1 MGRVKAKKGAEAA
14 PAAVAAFVERV
25 AGSGV
30 PLGEVPT
37 RLSGFAWTFGKGDFN
52 HWVPLFNR
60 LDEWLEA
67 HVQGRRDLQLD
78 GGSASPASWSG
89 GRERAGPGDGTGDGT
104 GAGMGAGPPPDPE
117 FPAEDCRR
125 VLLASAAILER
136 CGNKSMYGSGEHLT
150 LLLAAPVEDVVV
162 LALEVLATLSHRQ
175 QSKWVQGGVVGGR
188 WHGDARM
195 RERLFVLAQG
205 FGGRAEGLGLVEC
218 CSAEVAGSVS
228 DASFC
233 FEFISSREPA
243 GRVGEGHPRQPA
255 LAGGAPGEASRGGG
269 GGDGGGGGNSGCSR
283 RNLDLST
290 MAAAATA
297 AGESAHSLCA
307 RLAREH
313 GVPEKLRFAL
323 LSRIRTAQKFG
334 ALGPRRHLLQVRL
347 LAFYSFLQC
356 NPDLEEMQL
365 LFSNEPD
372 LVHELLRMLQ
382 AESTVPQQLRT
393 LALRLL
399 GAAGADR
406 ARLGGNVTLSS
417 TVTGALASE
426 EYRALVPSLL
436 QRSVEHLLRTPGD
449 GVAMVEDCSH
459 LGSENSRQFFE
470 ALLAFISVYVRLGQE
485 TQAAMADA
493 GLIGILLPLLGDKA
507 QAHIPFLTT
516 TLSILEGF
524 MDQNTVAMEQFRRLD
539 GLRFLVTRLQEEIGA
554 VADRCADA
562 GLALE
567 DAERQWS
574 LGTSPATEA
583 EEAILPYPKVIL
595 VRGLLRVVSLVNTF
609 SSVVTGEIVRP
620 LAGAG
625 AGIPPILREIFLH
638 PHMFGGHI
646 FALSAAM
653 LADLLNHDPLCFAE
667 LHEAGL
673 PRAYLDSL
681 VRGVLPVSN
690 VLNCI
695 QGALI
700 ALCLNN
706 KGRELVESSG
716 VMGCMVSLFTSD
728 KYLKCLAGDTAA
740 VFGGGLDELL
750 RHVSS
755 LRVHAMVHVTNIF
768 ERLVEYGRIG
778 EDLSEGT
785 NSMAA
790 PNLASYILNSCRL
803 LESILHDREVGRLFI
818 DNGGLDHLLE
828 LHTMPEWK
836 NQSQGTAA
844 SNSIYVAFRSFNSF
858 HSSSLSES
866 ICADLNRQMNFL
878 KERAVM
884 LRGRNLYLIGKVE
897 CDEYLRQV
905 AATEGLVS
913 LASVIV
919 RGSTSSPMLAGL
931 ASSTSGALDQ
941 LGNIACWLLWQM
953 SVLEEYQRYYLLLP
967 KGSSKS
973 ANEGGGGDGQKAPP
987 GAETPVDGPRPETA
1001 APGSAGP
1008 GPGQGPAP
1016 SDESQEDSSS
1026 CPRFKSILDSLRAL
1040 TGSIN
1045 QLSVAISKA
1054 IAHARRGRSSRAED
1068 ASPNAKAAAVTLAR
1082 ALNVTL
1088 QYEGSVSTEDEH
1100 TCMGDIK
1107 SAASMIAASKLR
1119 HERVHVRYAEH
1130 VSEELL
1136 AALFDARRRT
1146 CGHLLLNALKVS
1158 GALESFMKLF
1168 TFVTRH
1174 LWNLYASCRDDG
1186 GPSIYSGPVAKH
1198 VQTEWKAALERTN
1211 YVMLLVLHNLSNTG
1225 LLSSPATSLNLLVA
1239 SLDRD
1244 VSPQRTAD
1252 EIATRINEFVKDVN
1266 SEVASVVTAMWK
1278 HDELKHLSAP
1288 NLSTLL
1294 GVMSNVFTVSNS
1306 GSEGDSSFRRKMVK
1320 THPTVQRLM
1329 DMGFEQSV
1337 ASEAIRQ
1344 FGDNGAGFD
1353 ATIDPTVMQT
1363 AGGGVGDA
1371 AFKVHST
1378 AGPGDDIA
1386 RGMEKLGSKVTD
1398 SFESLPCVTSV
1409 LKKSFDALSEKKY
1422 LNKEGADQ
1430 IVFGVAE
1437 LLYHMCPRGKE
1448 KSSGTMVHYTL
1459 AVEFIRGKLAGLMST
1474 VDASLDGG
1482 TTDLTH
1488 RELFCI
1494 TQLLLLVAT
1503 DARQPNK
1510 IIASAGVL
1518 DQLLVLL
1525 QMQSVGESPGQPS
1538 SGASDDAWKCASD
1551 IKGCGELWTTWAN
1564 SMPMWVSS
1572 CFLIVDSV
1580 MQASLSDREETP
1592 GGGTTPAFKED
1603 EPRIAYK
1610 EGVVEVARLDDIVSK
1625 IPQSGTYVRDGLQ
1638 ADFLRACLSFLKKI
1652 DMYGGKDRVSR
1663 KPTVDSPK
1671 QDGVAMAKLPVACAQ
1686 AALQLT
1692 ARLTQNHDLA
1702 LEFLS
1707 AGGLPLVFKMPR
1719 CVLFSGRGALVGAIV
1734 RNILEDKATLQ
1745 TAMEAEIRATIPML
1759 PRRGIR
1765 HTIHALESAISR
1777 DPAVFIKALKNI
1789 CVIKKGFDPRSR
1801 RFAGWSIWLAHEHN
1815 QSAKQSDKAKALRDS
1830 DAVPKQGDEKL
1841 PSKVDIPRRTKNSEV
1856 EAPKRP
1862 GKASKAMKPAP
1873 APSFKEVLEYLS
1885 SLVSEFSAEHA
1896 QAPSAVKEGEDK
1908 ALGGRS
1914 ARRGPDRDA
1923 RILWTGLALK
1933 LLHDCSLMYGS
1944 TMSLLLNFD
1953 SQKKLFSHVVHNI
1966 LPSPE
1971 RPNAES
1977 VPSGPCEHAAFFLLA
1992 VCIRSSEGRRL
2003 IIEEMCSSLK
2013 KSGNTPHHQK
2023 MVAFVDFINQ
2033 LLVRPSM
2040 PGGNKSALFSEILK
2054 NMRDSGA
2061 TQALLSAVK
2070 SANLDDPSAPV
2081 VVSSILRPLEML
2093 TRRATLAAT
2102 RSSTK
2107 DGGRRKSR
2115 GGAPADAA
2123 GVPRVEAGGGDGPQ
2137 AHPDRNAGPGA
2148 SDRGLR
2154 GGQDRADEDHDMG
2167 NGGRDAEAE
2176 AGAGPAAQAA
2186 MQRFTTGSVDR
2197 DIVQRIGYEAGHIAR
2212 ATEMG
2217 QRLADSARGMLP
2229 EGASIHIEA
2238 VRDDDY
2244 FESDSDDCSDSH
2256 ENSSS
2261 GDEGSDSE
2269 SSGSDLIRSHS
2280 FSRSGSQSDLFSSD
2294 MEHPSS
2300 FMDGEEDEDMEL
2312 GINGDDE
2319 DLEDE
2324 MELDEDEED
2333 EEEGDLDDV
2342 EDDLLGDMGMNMD
2355 LDDGLDEDDVLLPD
2369 SMDEGEEDAE
2379 TAWGSVRLWNQGG
2392 YRPDPGGAEEQ
2403 TALFRDGMG
2412 GPRIEVRVRG
2422 REGWPNA
2429 MPANMVGDLLFGGF
2443 QRYIAEHASEGGPGR
2458 RSLLAGAGS
2467 GAGRPV
2473 SHPLLL
2479 RPQRLQVAGG
2489 ASSRVGSEQNGRA
2502 WTSGIPIPGPA
2513 RNRFLPTSEEN
2524 ENSHRATDYRAQGM
2538 RDGRFAP
2545 MGNLDTITPWAVR
2558 RSGSRPAPLF
2568 SGGARQQ
2575 QQEHW
2580 SHPIFRAMQQ
2590 NPGAGGRGY
2599 NVEDADPAQAP
2610 SAAPAGSNRD
2620 PLLDNLHRSLILE
2633 LPVIREREPS
2643 PDSRQTREPVGSPPS
2658 GSQDLRY
2665 DLGSYEHPG
2674 SNNLN
2679 EWNEPGEGDPDLFN
2693 PHGMFRQDAEA
2704 QSEEPPDDTEMVPRD
2719 GQDQDPGPDRV
2730 AGPEEENRERHLPE
2744 NLHQS
2749 TLAVAGHAV
2758 GAGEEAPAAPV
2769 AAQEVPAAAAE
2780 RADLVAERQQI
2791 TAEHRDAQAEGARPG
2806 RGQVPEIDEEFLAA
2820 LPQDLRAEVLAG
2832 HAMQVSRQ
2840 AAFRISAPN
2849 PGMAEGSAGQ
2859 AGAGSL
2865 SAPNPAEGSVEPN
2878 ARPVVNPE
2886 GGTDASDLDPEFLSA
2901 LPPDLQAEVLAQQR
2915 EMQRVHNVAA
2925 QQAAAPPSGTGAE
2938 MDMASILATF
2948 PAEVREEALLTLD
2961 DGTMNALPPNLLSE
2975 AIQVRQRAVGA
2986 GRSPRQGQAPEST
2999 GPPVEG
3005 GAPGGNRGRPPRGT
3019 PQAIAT
3025 MIESLTGARFNN
3037 STGRFDPVEALGG
3050 FEPPPFDGREGLL
3063 NFHGRPRVDRH
3074 RLFEA
3079 AALATGQRL
3088 PGGAVV
3094 ARSLLRDAASKEPD
3108 VPAQV
3113 DSEGLLTLLR
3123 LVQLAPPLAKGILH
3137 RVMANLSL
3145 NSKVALDLVQIVSS
3159 MLKSCIDSEFAST
3172 LKLAGRLLPTPQLD
3186 LARMY
3191 GCETSIVYSKPANA
3205 TSLPPLVSRRLVD
3218 LLLHLSK
3225 GENKA
3230 AFSRLIA
3237 THLFRKRVVAK
3248 SPRAGKSKRSRLDS
3262 ETRELPVLQILL
3274 AFLASRVCKS
3284 SSDHLDRTLQLLL
3297 TVFKGIHEQIG
3308 KEEEAAAADEVL
3320 KDFGGPLPTK
3330 DDEEPKAK
3338 VDQEGA
3344 KVGEKAKTPDKE
3356 AAKRPGSAS
3365 NRGQSSSTKRTLKAD
3380 IEASVRV
3387 VPEQLL
3393 VNLVSLV
3400 GQPGHRDEIHDKAIN
3415 VLTHLCL
3422 TVPSQINLVLE
3433 NLCRTA
3439 LSLMPSAQADL
3450 ASIGDGRG
3458 LCAAPP
3464 SSMLILRVVE
3474 CLHRTLDTY
3483 KRKGR
3488 GPLPAEAAAPALLSH
3503 LQMSMQPLWAS
3514 LGVAI
3519 KEVESSD
3526 STELRSAMSPANIKL
3541 VPLVEAFA
3549 VLCSCDA
3556 LLPDTAASGSQPSG
3570 PSARTGEISRRSSIG
3585 LPKISSP
3592 GGGGNGTLEDS
3603 VAAATSF
3610 FSFCEENR
3618 AFVNAAIKRT
3628 PELLLGGAFRPTLAY
3643 LLQSP
3648 SLLEFENK
3656 RVYFRAKMKDL
3667 IEQKHMPSLRLL
3679 VRREYV
3685 FEDSFQYLRKKGPEE
3700 MRGKLNIQFR
3710 GEEGIDA
3717 GGVSREWYQLMAR
3730 KMFNENL
3737 ALFTSSEGG
3746 STFQPNPNSGVQSE
3760 DIGHLDYFRFTG
3772 RVVGK
3777 ALMDGQLM
3785 DAYFTRS
3792 FYKHMLREPLTVE
3805 DIEAVDPD
3813 YYKNL
3818 KWMLENDITGV
3829 LDLSFTAETD
3839 YFGKKE
3845 MVELKP
3851 GGAQCAVTEENKADY
3866 VKRVCEHRMTTA
3878 IKPQIEAFLQG
3889 FWELVPRDL
3898 ISMFN
3903 NAELELLISGL
3914 PDIDKGELRAH
3925 TDYTGYV
3932 PASPIVQWFWEVVD
3946 ELNKE
3951 DMARLLQFC
3960 TGTSKVPLDG
3970 FKALQGISGPQKFQ
3984 IHRAYGPLDRL
3995 PAAHTCF
4002 NQLDLIEYESKDQL
4016 REKLLL
4022 AIHEGSEGFGF
4033 G

>member
-1 MGRVKAKKGAEAA
+1 
-14 PAAVAAFVERV
+14 
-25 AGSGV
+25 
-30 PLGEVPT
+30 
-37 RLSGFAWTFGKGDFN
+37 
-52 HWVPLFNR
+52 
-60 LDEWLEA
+60 
-67 HVQGRRDLQLD
+67 
-78 GGSASPASWSG
+78 
-89 GRERAGPGDGTGDGT
+89 
-104 GAGMGAGPPPDPE
+104 
-117 FPAEDCRR
+117 
-125 VLLASAAILER
+125 
-136 CGNKSMYGSGEHLT
+136 
-150 LLLAAPVEDVVV
+150 
-162 LALEVLATLSHRQ
+162 
-175 QSKWVQGGVVGGR
+175 
-188 WHGDARM
+188 
-195 RERLFVLAQG
+195 
-205 FGGRAEGLGLVEC
+205 
-218 CSAEVAGSVS
+218 
-228 DASFC
+228 
-233 FEFISSREPA
+233 
-243 GRVGEGHPRQPA
+243 
-255 LAGGAPGEASRGGG
+255 
-269 GGDGGGGGNSGCSR
+269 
-283 RNLDLST
+283 
-290 MAAAATA
+290 
-297 AGESAHSLCA
+297 
-307 RLAREH
+307 
-313 GVPEKLRFAL
+313 
-323 LSRIRTAQKFG
+323 
-334 ALGPRRHLLQVRL
+334 
-347 LAFYSFLQC
+347 
-356 NPDLEEMQL
+356 
-365 LFSNEPD
+365 
-372 LVHELLRMLQ
+372 
-382 AESTVPQQLRT
+382 
-393 LALRLL
+393 
-399 GAAGADR
+399 
-406 ARLGGNVTLSS
+406 
-417 TVTGALASE
+417 
-426 EYRALVPSLL
+426 
-436 QRSVEHLLRTPGD
+436 
-449 GVAMVEDCSH
+449 
-459 LGSENSRQFFE
+459 
-470 ALLAFISVYVRLGQE
+470 
-485 TQAAMADA
+485 
-493 GLIGILLPLLGDKA
+493 
-507 QAHIPFLTT
+507 
-516 TLSILEGF
+516 
-524 MDQNTVAMEQFRRLD
+524 
-539 GLRFLVTRLQEEIGA
+539 
-554 VADRCADA
+554 
-562 GLALE
+562 
-567 DAERQWS
+567 
-574 LGTSPATEA
+574 
-583 EEAILPYPKVIL
+583 
-595 VRGLLRVVSLVNTF
+595 
-609 SSVVTGEIVRP
+609 
-620 LAGAG
+620 
-625 AGIPPILREIFLH
+625 
-638 PHMFGGHI
+638 
-646 FALSAAM
+646 
-653 LADLLNHDPLCFAE
+653 
-667 LHEAGL
+667 
-673 PRAYLDSL
+673 
-681 VRGVLPVSN
+681 
-690 VLNCI
+690 
-695 QGALI
+695 
-700 ALCLNN
+700 
-706 KGRELVESSG
+706 
-716 VMGCMVSLFTSD
+716 
-728 KYLKCLAGDTAA
+728 
-740 VFGGGLDELL
+740 
-750 RHVSS
+750 
-755 LRVHAMVHVTNIF
+755 
-768 ERLVEYGRIG
+768 
-778 EDLSEGT
+778 
-785 NSMAA
+785 
-790 PNLASYILNSCRL
+790 
-803 LESILHDREVGRLFI
+803 
-818 DNGGLDHLLE
+818 
-828 LHTMPEWK
+828 MPEWK
-836 NQSQGTAA
+836 NQSQSLTAA

-858 HSSSLSES
+858 HSTSLSES
-866 ICADLNRQMNFL
+866 ICADLNRQMHSL
-878 KERAVM
+878 KERAMM
-884 LRGRNLYLIGKVE
+884 LGGRNLYLIQKDE
-897 CDEYLRQV
+897 CVEYLHHV

-931 ASSTSGALDQ
+931 ASSASGTLDQ

-967 KGSSKS
+967 KGSPKG
-973 ANEGGGGDGQKAPP
+973 AGEVEGGDGSGQKEQPI
-987 GAETPVDGPRPETA
+987 AETPGGDPRPESATS
-1001 APGSAGP
+1001 GSAGP
-1008 GPGQGPAP
+1008 GPAP
-1016 SDESQEDSSS
+1016 MDESQEDPSG
-1026 CPRFKSILDSLRAL
+1026 CPRFKSILDSLRTL

-1054 IAHARRGRSSRAED
+1054 IAHDRRGRSSRAED
-1068 ASPNAKAAAVTLAR
+1068 ASPNAKAAAVTLAG

-1100 TCMGDIK
+1100 TCVGDMK
-1107 SAASMIAASKLR
+1107 NAASMIAASKLR
-1119 HERVHVRYAEH
+1119 HERVHVRFAEH

-1146 CGHLLLNALKVS
+1146 CGHLLLNALQAS

-1174 LWNLYASCRDDG
+1174 LWNFYASCRDDG

-1198 VQTEWKAALERTN
+1198 VQKEWKAALERTN

-1252 EIATRINEFVKDVN
+1252 EIAASINDFVRDVN
-1266 SEVASVVTAMWK
+1266 AEVASVVTAMWK

-1294 GVMSNVFTVSNS
+1294 GVMSNVFTVSNA
-1306 GSEGDSSFRRKMVK
+1306 GSEGDSPYRKKVAK
-1320 THPTVQRLM
+1320 TPSTVQRLM

-1353 ATIDPTVMQT
+1353 ATTEPTTVL
-1363 AGGGVGDA
+1363 ASGDGAGDA
-1371 AFKVHST
+1371 AFKMHST
-1378 AGPGDDIA
+1378 AGPGDLA
-1386 RGMEKLGSKVTD
+1386 RGMEKLGPKGTD

-1409 LKKSFDALSEKKY
+1409 LKKSFAALSEKEY

-1430 IVFGVAE
+1430 IVYGVAE

-1448 KSSGTMVHYTL
+1448 KSSGAVAHYTMV
-1459 AVEFIRGKLAGLMST
+1459 VEFIRGKLAGLT
-1474 VDASLDGG
+1474 ARVDSSSDGLFKPS
-1482 TTDLTH
+1482 DLTH

-1503 DARQPNK
+1503 DARQPNR

-1518 DQLLVLL
+1518 DQLLLLL
-1525 QMQSVGESPGQPS
+1525 QKQSLHEAPLGQPS
-1538 SGASDDAWKCASD
+1538 SGDSVDAWKCASEM
-1551 IKGCGELWTTWAN
+1551 KGCGELWTAWAN
-1564 SMPMWVSS
+1564 GMPMWVSS

-1580 MQASLSDREETP
+1580 MQASLSEREEAP
-1592 GGGTTPAFKED
+1592 GGEATPLIKKE
-1603 EPRIAYK
+1603 ELSGERIAYK
-1610 EGVVEVARLDDIVSK
+1610 EAGIEVANLEDVVGK
-1625 IPQSGTYVRDGLQ
+1625 VPQCGTYVQDGLQ

-1652 DMYGGKDRVSR
+1652 DMYDGKDRVSR

-1686 AALQLT
+1686 AVLQLT
-1692 ARLTQNHDLA
+1692 ARLTQNHGLA
-1702 LEFLS
+1702 LEFLG

-1719 CVLFSGRGALVGAIV
+1719 SVLFSGRGALVGAIV

-1745 TAMEAEIRATIPML
+1745 TAMEAEIRATIPTL
-1759 PRRGIR
+1759 QRRGIR
-1765 HTIHALESAISR
+1765 QTIQALESAIAR
-1777 DPAVFIKALKNI
+1777 DPAVFVKALKNI
-1789 CVIKKGFDPRSR
+1789 CVIKKGFDPRTR
-1801 RFAGWSIWLAHEHN
+1801 RFAGWSIWLAHE
-1815 QSAKQSDKAKALRDS
+1815 QDQCAKLGEKGKPLKGG
-1830 DAVPKQGDEKL
+1830 DAVPKQGDGKL
-1841 PSKVDIPRRTKNSEV
+1841 PSKADTPRRATNPEA
-1856 EAPKRP
+1856 EAPKRA
-1862 GKASKAMKPAP
+1862 GKGSKAVKTAP

-1896 QAPSAVKEGEDK
+1896 QASSVLKEGADK
-1908 ALGGRS
+1908 ASGGKS
-1914 ARRGPDRDA
+1914 PRRGPDRDA

-1944 TMSLLLNFD
+1944 TISLLLNFD
-1953 SQKKLFSHVVHNI
+1953 NQKKLFSHVVHSI

-1992 VCIRSSEGRRL
+1992 VCVRSSEGRRR

-2013 KSGNTPHHQK
+2013 KRDSTPHHQK
-2023 MVAFVDFINQ
+2023 IVAFVDFINQ

-2061 TQALLSAVK
+2061 TQALLNAVK
-2070 SANLDDPSAPV
+2070 SANLEDPSAPV

-2093 TRRATLAAT
+2093 TRRTTLAAT
-2102 RSSTK
+2102 RSSAK
-2107 DGGRRKSR
+2107 EGGRRKSR
-2115 GGAPADAA
+2115 GGAPADMA
-2123 GVPRVEAGGGDGPQ
+2123 GAPLVEGGGGDGPQ
-2137 AHPDRNAGPGA
+2137 ARPDRDSGPEVA
-2148 SDRGLR
+2148 QPGLR
-2154 GGQDRADEDHDMG
+2154 GTQDRADEDHDMG
-2167 NGGRDAEAE
+2167 DGGRDAEAE

-2197 DIVQRIGYEAGHIAR
+2197 DLVQRIGYEAGHIAR

-2244 FESDSDDCSDSH
+2244 YESDSDDSSGSH
-2256 ENSSS
+2256 DNSSS
-2261 GDEGSDSE
+2261 GDEGSGSE

-2280 FSRSGSQSDLFSSD
+2280 FSPSGSQSDLFSSD
-2294 MEHPSS
+2294 IEHPSS

-2312 GINGDDE
+2312 GIDGDE
-2319 DLEDE
+2319 EELLEEE
-2324 MELDEDEED
+2324 MELDEGEED
-2333 EEEGDLDDV
+2333 EDDGDLDDV
-2342 EDDLLGDMGMNMD
+2342 EDDLLGNMGMNMD

-2369 SMDEGEEDAE
+2369 SMDEGEEEDAE
-2379 TAWGSVRLWNQGG
+2379 TAWGGVEVWNQGG
-2392 YRPDPGGAEEQ
+2392 HLGTGGAEEQ
-2403 TALFRDGMG
+2403 TTLFRDGMG

-2429 MPANMVGDLLFGGF
+2429 MPAHMVGDLLFGGF
-2443 QRYIAEHASEGGPGR
+2443 QRYIAEHTSEGGVR
-2458 RSLLAGAGS
+2458 SRSLLAGSGA

-2489 ASSRVGSEQNGRA
+2489 ASSRVSSEQGGRA
-2502 WTSGIPIPGPA
+2502 WASGIPIPGAA
-2513 RNRFLPTSEEN
+2513 RHRFLPASEEN
-2524 ENSHRATDYRAQGM
+2524 ENSHRASDYRAQGM

-2545 MGNLDTITPWAVR
+2545 MGNLDSITPWAVR
-2558 RSGSRPAPLF
+2558 RSGSRSAPLF
-2568 SGGARQQ
+2568 SGGPRQQ
-2575 QQEHW
+2575 HQEHW

-2590 NPGAGGRGY
+2590 NPGAGGRGS
-2599 NVEDADPAQAP
+2599 NAAEADPAQAP
-2610 SAAPAGSNRD
+2610 SAVPAGNDRD
-2620 PLLDNLHRSLILE
+2620 QLLDNLHRALILE
-2633 LPVIREREPS
+2633 LPVIRDREPS
-2643 PDSRQTREPVGSPPS
+2643 PVRRTREPVGNPPPGVTTS
-2658 GSQDLRY
+2658 GVTTGEPVIPESREFNLM
-2665 DLGSYEHPG
+2665 SYEPPG
-2674 SNNLN
+2674 PRDLN
-2679 EWNEPGEGDPDLFN
+2679 AWNEPAEGDPDLFN
-2693 PHGMFRQDAEA
+2693 PHGIFRQDLEAGVAEA
-2704 QSEEPPDDTEMVPRD
+2704 EARVADAEARVQEPPGDTEMEVRAETPAVRAIRAQTTAIPAENTAIRAVLGELRRGPGDGDAALIGRAHQLLGPVPR
-2719 GQDQDPGPDRV
+2719 GP
-2730 AGPEEENRERHLPE
+2730 AGPRAE
-2744 NLHQS
+2744 
-2749 TLAVAGHAV
+2749 
-2758 GAGEEAPAAPV
+2758 
-2769 AAQEVPAAAAE
+2769 EVPAAPLAAPEAPAEAAE
-2780 RADLVAERQQI
+2780 RPDAAVAARG
-2791 TAEHRDAQAEGARPG
+2791 AAANAGDAAAASRDTLAGMAAQADEGTDAPEDEARQG
-2806 RGQVPEIDEEFLAA
+2806 REQVPEIDEEFLAA
-2820 LPQDLRAEVLAG
+2820 LPQELRAEVLAG

-2840 AAFRISAPN
+2840 AALRVSAPN
-2849 PGMAEGSAGQ
+2849 PGVTQGSAGQ
-2859 AGAGSL
+2859 AGAGGPSDP
-2865 SAPNPAEGSVEPN
+2865 SPAAVSVEPST
-2878 ARPVVNPE
+2878 RPAANPV
-2886 GGTDASDLDPEFLSA
+2886 GGTDASGLDPEFLSA
-2901 LPPDLQAEVLAQQR
+2901 LPPELQAEVLAQQR
-2915 EMQRVHNVAA
+2915 EMQRMHNVAA
-2925 QQAAAPPSGTGAE
+2925 QQAAAPSSGTGAE

-2948 PAEVREEALLTLD
+2948 PADVREEALLNLD

-2986 GRSPRQGQAPEST
+2986 GRSPRQEQAPET
-2999 GPPVEG
+2999 AGPPAEG
-3005 GAPGGNRGRPPRGT
+3005 GAPGGNFGRPPRGA

-3025 MIESLTGARFNN
+3025 MIQSLTGARFNN
-3037 STGRFDPVEALGG
+3037 STGRFDPVEAFGG
-3050 FEPPPFDGREGLL
+3050 LEPPPFDGREGLL
-3063 NFHGRPRVDRH
+3063 NAFGGPPVDRH
-3074 RLFEA
+3074 RLYEA

-3088 PGGAVV
+3088 AGGAVV
-3094 ARSLLRDAASKEPD
+3094 SRSLLRDAACKEAD

-3113 DSEGLLTLLR
+3113 DAEGLLTLLR
-3123 LVQLAPPLAKGILH
+3123 LVQLAPPLAKGILN
-3137 RVMANLSL
+3137 RLMLNLCL
-3145 NSKVALDLVQIVSS
+3145 NSKVALDLIQIVSS
-3159 MLKSCIDSEFAST
+3159 MLKSCIDSEFATT
-3172 LKLAGRLLPTPQLD
+3172 LKLAGRLLPAPQLD
-3186 LARMY
+3186 LSRMY
-3191 GCETSIVYSKPANA
+3191 GCEASIVYSKPANA
-3205 TSLPPLVSRRLVD
+3205 ASLPPLVSRRLVD
-3218 LLLHLSK
+3218 LLLHLAK

-3230 AFSRLIA
+3230 VFSRLIA

-3262 ETRELPVLQILL
+3262 ETRELPVLQVLL
-3274 AFLASRVCKS
+3274 AFLASSVCKS
-3284 SSDHLDRTLQLLL
+3284 SSDHMDRTLQLLL

-3308 KEEEAAAADEVL
+3308 KEEEAAAADAVL
-3320 KDFGGPLPTK
+3320 KDIGASLPAK
-3330 DDEEPKAK
+3330 GREEPKAK
-3338 VDQEGA
+3338 EDQEGA
-3344 KVGEKAKTPDKE
+3344 KAGVKAEKAKTPDKE

-3365 NRGQSSSTKRTLKAD
+3365 NRGQPSSTKRSLKAD
-3380 IEASVRV
+3380 VEASVRAI
-3387 VPEQLL
+3387 PEQLL

-3422 TVPSQINLVLE
+3422 TVPTKINLVLE

-3450 ASIGDGRG
+3450 ASIGCAPR

-3483 KRKGR
+3483 VKKGR

-3514 LGVAI
+3514 LGDAI
-3519 KEVESSD
+3519 KEVESSA
-3526 STELRSAMSPANIKL
+3526 SAEIRGAMSPSNVKL

-3556 LLPDTAASGSQPSG
+3556 LLPDSAASGFQASG
-3570 PSARTGEISRRSSIG
+3570 ATARTGEISRRSSIG

-3592 GGGGNGTLEDS
+3592 GGSGSGARKDPAS
-3603 VAAATSF
+3603 AATSF

-3851 GGAQCAVTEENKADY
+3851 GGAQCAVTEGNKADY

>member
-1 MGRVKAKKGAEAA
+1 
-14 PAAVAAFVERV
+14 
-25 AGSGV
+25 
-30 PLGEVPT
+30 
-37 RLSGFAWTFGKGDFN
+37 
-52 HWVPLFNR
+52 
-60 LDEWLEA
+60 
-67 HVQGRRDLQLD
+67 
-78 GGSASPASWSG
+78 
-89 GRERAGPGDGTGDGT
+89 
-104 GAGMGAGPPPDPE
+104 
-117 FPAEDCRR
+117 
-125 VLLASAAILER
+125 
-136 CGNKSMYGSGEHLT
+136 
-150 LLLAAPVEDVVV
+150 
-162 LALEVLATLSHRQ
+162 
-175 QSKWVQGGVVGGR
+175 
-188 WHGDARM
+188 
-195 RERLFVLAQG
+195 
-205 FGGRAEGLGLVEC
+205 
-218 CSAEVAGSVS
+218 
-228 DASFC
+228 
-233 FEFISSREPA
+233 
-243 GRVGEGHPRQPA
+243 
-255 LAGGAPGEASRGGG
+255 
-269 GGDGGGGGNSGCSR
+269 
-283 RNLDLST
+283 
-290 MAAAATA
+290 
-297 AGESAHSLCA
+297 
-307 RLAREH
+307 
-313 GVPEKLRFAL
+313 
-323 LSRIRTAQKFG
+323 
-334 ALGPRRHLLQVRL
+334 
-347 LAFYSFLQC
+347 
-356 NPDLEEMQL
+356 
-365 LFSNEPD
+365 
-372 LVHELLRMLQ
+372 
-382 AESTVPQQLRT
+382 
-393 LALRLL
+393 
-399 GAAGADR
+399 
-406 ARLGGNVTLSS
+406 
-417 TVTGALASE
+417 
-426 EYRALVPSLL
+426 
-436 QRSVEHLLRTPGD
+436 
-449 GVAMVEDCSH
+449 MVEDCPH
-459 LGSENSRQFFE
+459 LGPEDSRQFFE

-625 AGIPPILREIFLH
+625 AGIPPLLREIFLH
-638 PHMFGGHI
+638 PHVFGGHI

-716 VMGCMVSLFTSD
+716 VLGCMVQVFASD
-728 KYLKCLAGDTAA
+728 KFLKCLAGDTAA

-768 ERLVEYGRIG
+768 ERLVEYARIG
-778 EDLSEGT
+778 EDPVNSE
-785 NSMAA
+785 AA
-790 PNLASYILNSCRL
+790 PHLASYILNSCRL

-828 LHTMPEWK
+828 LHSSPEWK

-866 ICADLNRQMNFL
+866 ICADLNRQMNHL

-967 KGSSKS
+967 KGSSKG
-973 ANEGGGGDGQKAPP
+973 ANEGEAGDGNGQNATP
-987 GAETPVDGPRPETA
+987 GTETPVDGPRPGTA

-1008 GPGQGPAP
+1008 DPGQSPAP
-1016 SDESQEDSSS
+1016 SDESQEGLSS
-1026 CPRFKSILDSLRAL
+1026 CPRFKAILDSLRAL

-1054 IAHARRGRSSRAED
+1054 IAHDRRGRSSRAED

-1100 TCMGDIK
+1100 TCVGDMK

-1119 HERVHVRYAEH
+1119 HERVHVRFAEH

-1146 CGHLLLNALKVS
+1146 CGHLLLNALKAS

-1186 GPSIYSGPVAKH
+1186 GPSIYSGSVAKH

-1266 SEVASVVTAMWK
+1266 AEVASVVTAMWK

-1306 GSEGDSSFRRKMVK
+1306 GSEGDSPFRKKMDK
-1320 THPTVQRLM
+1320 PHPRVQRLM

-1344 FGDNGAGFD
+1344 FGDNGVGFD
-1353 ATIDPTVMQT
+1353 ATIDPTVIQT
-1363 AGGGVGDA
+1363 AGGGVGGV
-1371 AFKVHST
+1371 AFWEDQ
-1378 AGPGDDIA
+1378 GIA
-1386 RGMEKLGSKVTD
+1386 RDMEKLSSKGTD

-1437 LLYHMCPRGKE
+1437 LLYHMCPGGKE
-1448 KSSGTMVHYTL
+1448 KSSGSMVHYTL
-1459 AVEFIRGKLAGLMST
+1459 AVEFIRGKLAGLAST
-1474 VDASLDGG
+1474 VDACLDGG
-1482 TTDLTH
+1482 TTDLIH

-1503 DARQPNK
+1503 DAQQPNR
-1510 IIASAGVL
+1510 IIASTGVL

-1525 QMQSVGESPGQPS
+1525 QKQSVGEGPGQPS
-1538 SGASDDAWKCASD
+1538 SGVSDDAWRCASD
-1551 IKGCGELWTTWAN
+1551 IKDCGELWTAWAN
-1564 SMPMWVSS
+1564 GMPMWVSS

-1580 MQASLSDREETP
+1580 MQASLSDREEAP
-1592 GGGTTPAFKED
+1592 GGGTTPAPKEE
-1603 EPRIAYK
+1603 EPRTASK

-1625 IPQSGTYVRDGLQ
+1625 VPQSGAYVRDGLK

-1686 AALQLT
+1686 SALQLT

-1719 CVLFSGRGALVGAIV
+1719 SVLFSGRGALVGAIV

-1745 TAMEAEIRATIPML
+1745 TAMEAEIRATIPTL
-1759 PRRGIR
+1759 PKRGIR
-1765 HTIHALESAISR
+1765 QTIQALESAISR

-1789 CVIKKGFDPRSR
+1789 CVIKKVFDPRSR

-1815 QSAKQSDKAKALRDS
+1815 QFTKQSDKSKALKGS
-1830 DAVPKQGDEKL
+1830 DAVPKQGDGKL
-1841 PSKVDIPRRTKNSEV
+1841 PSNAGIPQRTNNSEV

-1862 GKASKAMKPAP
+1862 GKASKAVKPAP
-1873 APSFKEVLEYLS
+1873 ALSFKEVLEYLS

-1896 QAPSAVKEGEDK
+1896 LASSALKEGENK
-1908 ALGGRS
+1908 ESGGKS
-1914 ARRGPDRDA
+1914 PRRGPDRDA

-1944 TMSLLLNFD
+1944 TISVLLNFD
-1953 SQKKLFSHVVHNI
+1953 SQKKLFSHVVHSI

-1992 VCIRSSEGRRL
+1992 VCVRSSEGRRL

-2013 KSGNTPHHQK
+2013 RSDSAPHHQK
-2023 MVAFVDFINQ
+2023 MMAFVDFINQ

-2102 RSSTK
+2102 RSAAK

-2115 GGAPADAA
+2115 GGAPTDAA

-2148 SDRGLR
+2148 SQHGLR

-2167 NGGRDAEAE
+2167 DGGRDAEAE

-2197 DIVQRIGYEAGHIAR
+2197 DIVQRIGFEAGHIAR

-2217 QRLADSARGMLP
+2217 QRLADSARSMLP

-2238 VRDDDY
+2238 VRDGDFY
-2244 FESDSDDCSDSH
+2244 ESDSDDCSDSH
-2256 ENSSS
+2256 EHSSS

-2312 GINGDDE
+2312 GIDGEDE
-2319 DLEDE
+2319 DLLEEE

-2342 EDDLLGDMGMNMD
+2342 EEDLLHDMEMNMG

-2392 YRPDPGGAEEQ
+2392 HHGPGGVEEQ
-2403 TALFRDGMG
+2403 AALFRDGMG

-2443 QRYIAEHASEGGPGR
+2443 QRYIAEHASEGGAR
-2458 RSLLAGAGS
+2458 SRSLLAGAGA

-2513 RNRFLPTSEEN
+2513 RNRFLPASEEN
-2524 ENSHRATDYRAQGM
+2524 ENSHRAADYRAQGM

-2568 SGGARQQ
+2568 SGGPRQQ
-2575 QQEHW
+2575 SQEHW
-2580 SHPIFRAMQQ
+2580 SHPIFRAMEQ
-2590 NPGAGGRGY
+2590 NPGARGRGS

-2610 SAAPAGSNRD
+2610 TAAPARRNRD

-2643 PDSRQTREPVGSPPS
+2643 PVPGREQVTRANTPAGSPRS
-2658 GSQDLRY
+2658 GAF
-2665 DLGSYEHPG
+2665 DLGSFEHPG
-2674 SNNLN
+2674 RNNLGNGN
-2679 EWNEPGEGDPDLFN
+2679 EWYEPGDPGHPDLFN

-2704 QSEEPPDDTEMVPRD
+2704 RNEEPPEDTEMVPRD
-2719 GQDQDPGPDRV
+2719 GQDQDQGPDRV
-2730 AGPEEENRERHLPE
+2730 AGPGAENRERHLPE
-2744 NLHQS
+2744 NLRQN

-2758 GAGEEAPAAPV
+2758 GAREEAPAAPV
-2769 AAQEVPAAAAE
+2769 ADQEVPAAAAE
-2780 RADLVAERQQI
+2780 RADAAAAAEDAGASMAAPPAVAEIPTASEHLVAERQQI
-2791 TAEHRDAQAEGARPG
+2791 AAEHRDAPADGARPG
-2806 RGQVPEIDEEFLAA
+2806 RGEVPEIDEEFLAA
-2820 LPQDLRAEVLAG
+2820 LPQELRAEVLAG

-2840 AAFRISAPN
+2840 AAFRVSAPN
-2849 PGMAEGSAGQ
+2849 PGVAEGSAGQ
-2859 AGAGSL
+2859 ARAGGL

-2878 ARPVVNPE
+2878 APAVNPV

-2901 LPPDLQAEVLAQQR
+2901 LPPDLQAEVLAQQG

-2925 QQAAAPPSGTGAE
+2925 QQAAAPSTGTGAE

-2975 AIQVRQRAVGA
+2975 AIQVRQRAVSA

-2999 GPPVEG
+2999 GPPAEG

-3025 MIESLTGARFNN
+3025 MIQSLTGARFNN

-3050 FEPPPFDGREGLL
+3050 FDPSAFDGRQGVL
-3063 NFHGRPRVDRH
+3063 NFHGRPRADRH
-3074 RLFEA
+3074 RLLEA

-3088 PGGAVV
+3088 AGGAVV
-3094 ARSLLRDAASKEPD
+3094 ARSLMRDAASKEPD

-3137 RVMANLSL
+3137 RVMVNLCL

-3159 MLKSCIDSEFAST
+3159 MLKSCIDSEFSST

-3191 GCETSIVYSKPANA
+3191 GCEASIVYSKPANA
-3205 TSLPPLVSRRLVD
+3205 ASLPPLVSRRLVD

-3237 THLFRKRVVAK
+3237 THLFRKRIVAK

-3274 AFLASRVCKS
+3274 AFLASSVCKS

-3320 KDFGGPLPTK
+3320 KDIGGPLPTK
-3330 DDEEPKAK
+3330 DGEEKANEG
-3338 VDQEGA
+3338 QEGA
-3344 KVGEKAKTPDKE
+3344 KGGVKAEKAKTPDKE
-3356 AAKRPGSAS
+3356 ASKRPSSAS
-3365 NRGQSSSTKRTLKAD
+3365 NRGQSSSTKRSLKAD
-3380 IEASVRV
+3380 VEASVRV

-3393 VNLVSLV
+3393 VNLVSFV

-3450 ASIGDGRG
+3450 ASIGEGRS

-3464 SSMLILRVVE
+3464 TSMLILRVVE

-3514 LGVAI
+3514 LGGAI
-3519 KEVESSD
+3519 KEVESSA
-3526 STELRSAMSPANIKL
+3526 STELRSAMSPANVKL

-3556 LLPDTAASGSQPSG
+3556 LLPDMTASGSQPSG

-3592 GGGGNGTLEDS
+3592 GGGGNGTPEDPA
-3603 VAAATSF
+3603 AAATSF

-3685 FEDSFQYLRKKGPEE
+3685 FEDSFQYLRKKGSEE

-3829 LDLSFTAETD
+3829 LDLNFTAETD

-3851 GGAQCAVTEENKADY
+3851 GGAQCAVTEGNKADY

-3925 TDYTGYV
+3925 TEYTGYV